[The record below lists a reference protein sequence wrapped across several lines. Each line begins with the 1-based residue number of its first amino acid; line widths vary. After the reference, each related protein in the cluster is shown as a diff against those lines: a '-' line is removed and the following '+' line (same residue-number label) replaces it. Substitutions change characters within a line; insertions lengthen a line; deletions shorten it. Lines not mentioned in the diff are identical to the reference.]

1 MNRSSNIPLALYL
14 VLLTAELVAVYFG
27 RAEAEFFVKPLLMPA
42 LAWYYCRIEP
52 DLKSASSRLFLVALF
67 FSWIGDTSLMFV
79 PASPADVELM
89 GIAKHP
95 LLFLAGLGGFL
106 ITHLLYIKV
115 FYDLPGNSP
124 GFLSVKPSHPAIIA
138 LFLYF
143 AGLMMLVFPALP
155 AEMKIPVIVY
165 SATIAG
171 MVLTAWNRRGN
182 TSDISWK
189 ETLAGALMFLF
200 SDSLIAL
207 GKFTFPD
214 WHTHF
219 PVMLL
224 YTLGQ
229 LYIARGVA
237 GRRLK

>member
-1 MNRSSNIPLALYL
+1 MNRSSTIPLAIYL
-14 VLLTAELVAVYFG
+14 LLLAAELMAVFFG
-27 RAEAEFFVKPLLMPA
+27 SAEAEFFVKPLLMPA
-42 LAWYYCRIEP
+42 LAWYYFKIEP
-52 DLKSASSRLFLVALF
+52 NLRAQSSKLFILALF

-79 PASPADVELM
+79 PSSPADMQLM
-89 GIAKHP
+89 GIPKHP

-115 FYDLPGNSP
+115 FTDLPGKDP
-124 GFLSVKPSHPAIIA
+124 GYLSRRPSHPAIIA
-138 LFLYF
+138 LLIYF

-155 AEMKIPVIVY
+155 GEMTIPVLVY

-171 MVLTAWNRRGN
+171 MVFTAWNRRGN
-182 TSDISWK
+182 TSEISWK

-219 PVMLL
+219 AVMLL

-229 LYIARGVA
+229 LYITRGFAARYHS
-237 GRRLK
+237 